1 MTEHEEALRA
11 LDSRDWSGATVEE
24 QPPPAKIVL
33 AGRFRPDQAQVIM
46 AEAERRGVKVSE
58 VLRDLV
64 DEAFAARDAAGE
76 QPMTVRPADV
86 LRALSRRRRQS
97 NRTGPR
103 RRLPAACLRGLRGS
117 HNSGPPRCRARDD
130 RAPTWRPGRWA
141 PESCP
146 SAMAR
151 WSRIW

>member
-1 MTEHEEALRA
+1 MTERAEALGA

-86 LRALSRRRRQS
+86 LRALRQAAKAEQQD
-97 NRTGPR
+97 R
-103 RRLPAACLRGLRGS
+103 PAA
-117 HNSGPPRCRARDD
+117 
-130 RAPTWRPGRWA
+130 
-141 PESCP
+141 
-146 SAMAR
+146 
-151 WSRIW
+151 